1 MRIRLI
7 LIIMGVLV
15 IVVYGALAVLVVAV
29 GGSDS
34 GETVPPGEES
44 APNTAETAR
53 EYYPAAVIDAQ
64 SWQTDAQLVN
74 ATASWSDVQG
84 EEDLQ
89 EAAAWGYTF
98 LSPQTRLVRVVSVT
112 PDGAEQ
118 VQTMDA
124 TATTRG
130 VDASLWQVDSE
141 QVLNLFLDNGGRD
154 FVAQYP
160 GATVTLR
167 IGLDESGETLVW
179 YTMGIYSPERATL
192 VVTVDATTGELLSK
206 AP

>member
-1 MRIRLI
+1 VRIRLI

-15 IVVYGALAVLVVAV
+15 IVVYGTLAVLVVAM

-34 GETVPPGEES
+34 GESVPPGGES
-44 APNTAETAR
+44 EPNLVETAR
-53 EYYPAAVIDAQ
+53 EYYPAAATEAQ

-74 ATASWSDVQG
+74 ATATWSNVQS
-84 EEDLQ
+84 EEDLH

-98 LSPQTRLVRVVSVT
+98 LSPETRLVSVVSVT

-118 VQTMDA
+118 VQTLDA

-141 QVLNLFLDNGGRD
+141 QVLSVFLDNGGRD
-154 FVAQYP
+154 FLAQYP

-167 IGLDESGETLVW
+167 IGPDESGERLVW
-179 YTMGIYSPERATL
+179 YAMGIYSPERATL

>member
-1 MRIRLI
+1 VRIRLI

-15 IVVYGALAVLVVAV
+15 IVVYGTLAVLVVAM

-34 GETVPPGEES
+34 GESVPPGGES
-44 APNTAETAR
+44 EPNLVETAR
-53 EYYPAAVIDAQ
+53 EYYPAAATEAQ

-74 ATASWSDVQG
+74 ATATWSNVQS
-84 EEDLQ
+84 EEDLH

-98 LSPQTRLVRVVSVT
+98 LSPETRLVSVVSVT

-118 VQTMDA
+118 VQTSDA

-130 VDASLWQVDSE
+130 VDMSLWQVDSE
-141 QVLNLFLDNGGRD
+141 QVLSLFLDSGGRD
-154 FVAQYP
+154 FLAQHP

-167 IGLDESGETLVW
+167 IGLDESGERLVW
-179 YTMGIYSPERATL
+179 YAMGIYSPERATL